1 MIVVPC
7 VPVFD
12 HAEIEYIYY
21 LLDCEQDS
29 DGPGGE
35 GEGQNNAAQMLL
47 FSATMPGWICKLTD
61 KHMQS
66 PVFLDAVQVQP

>member
-1 MIVVPC
+1 
-7 VPVFD
+7 
-12 HAEIEYIYY
+12 
-21 LLDCEQDS
+21 
-29 DGPGGE
+29 
-35 GEGQNNAAQMLL
+35 MLL